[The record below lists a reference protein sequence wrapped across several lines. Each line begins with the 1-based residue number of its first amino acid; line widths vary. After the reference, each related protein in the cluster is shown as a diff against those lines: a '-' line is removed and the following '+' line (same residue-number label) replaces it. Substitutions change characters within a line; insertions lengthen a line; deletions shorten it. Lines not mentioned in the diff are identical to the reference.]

1 MEFRWKGNLEQF
13 DLEFDAFFR
22 SSSKIIHLSFEEFLL
37 IIRIPKWVINYCF
50 PRKGFGNNIEL
61 SPFIPFSYFIT
72 SWDSKANLFKS
83 LKEEIGLPNDK

>member
-37 IIRIPKWVINYCF
+37 IIRIPK
-50 PRKGFGNNIEL
+50 
-61 SPFIPFSYFIT
+61 
-72 SWDSKANLFKS
+72 
-83 LKEEIGLPNDK
+83 